1 MTVKRT
7 FNYYVITKWA
17 IFGPS
22 LPLVCTCSVLVDPSS
37 QMFKTLPQP
46 PSPLPP
52 LLLVTSLVE
61 HSSRV
66 EFSLLGMCLPEH
78 LKIPQKK
85 NSEIFL
91 YKMIVPSLNEQLEK
105 KKCLRHSVNTIQSKD
120 QSWNSKYSNRHTWNL
135 KNTS

>member
-105 KKCLRHSVNTIQSKD
+105 KNAWDIQWIEFKVEIKAEIQSTVID
-120 QSWNSKYSNRHTWNL
+120 THEI
-135 KNTS
+135 